1 MSTITSMTDLDVEMH
16 TSGVRLPVT
25 VGPTLRRTGWRGGL
39 WVMYVTTV
47 NDDFVVE
54 ASDGTMAA
62 GFLLSQSENYA
73 ITPPGDD
80 SGSIY
85 NYSSRQPGQNSSGTA
100 HNVVTMCSDGRALF
114 KFYEK
119 YALVAGVRGNT
130 LTTYTLNESLY
141 VSENGLLCNDSTVEL
156 GLAGI
161 AEPIF
166 TGIVSAVP
174 SARTKNRLGADFR
187 L

>member
-16 TSGVRLPVT
+16 TSGIRLPVT
-25 VGPTLRRTGWRGGL
+25 VGPILRRTGWRGGL
-39 WVMYVTTV
+39 WVMYVSSA

-54 ASDGTMAA
+54 ASDGTKTA

-80 SGSIY
+80 AGSIY
-85 NYSSRQPGQNSSGTA
+85 NYSSRQPGQESSGTA
-100 HNVVTMCSDGRALF
+100 HNVVTLCSDGRGLF

-119 YALVAGVRGNT
+119 YALVAGVRDNT
-130 LTTYTLNESLY
+130 LATYTENQSLY
-141 VSENGLLCNDSTVEL
+141 VSENGLLCNDSSVEL
-156 GLAGI
+156 ALVGI
-161 AEPIF
+161 TEPIF

-174 SARTKNRLGADFR
+174 SIRNKNRLGADFR